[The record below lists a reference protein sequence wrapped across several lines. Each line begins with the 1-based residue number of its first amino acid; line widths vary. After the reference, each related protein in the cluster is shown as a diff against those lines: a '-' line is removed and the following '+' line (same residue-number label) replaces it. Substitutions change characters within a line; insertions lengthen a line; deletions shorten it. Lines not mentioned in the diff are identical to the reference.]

1 VVDRAGEF
9 AYTAVQVMTQ
19 KGIEIG
25 IGTSP
30 PNKAEGFFLA
40 SMEKHDEN
48 FVVTKHIMNE
58 GQMDAAMEKMA
69 KAIIKRNKKSMEDIV
84 LIGIR
89 SRGVPLAEWLGAK
102 ASKILKRPVDVGSLD
117 INLYRDDLSE
127 VDEQP
132 VVRKTDLPFSVN
144 GKGIVLVDD
153 VLYTGR
159 TIRAAMDALVDF
171 GRPRFVQLAVMV
183 DRGWR
188 ELPIQ
193 ADFIAK
199 KLTTTATENVKVMVE
214 GLDGINQIVLKDRK

>member
-1 VVDRAGEF
+1 MNEKGVEF
-9 AYTAVQVMTQ
+9 DIL
-19 KGIEIG
+19 K
-25 IGTSP
+25 SP
-30 PNKAEGFFLA
+30 PETPEGFFLT
-40 SMEKHDEN
+40 SMEKHDTEM
-48 FVVTKHIMNE
+48 VVTKHLMSE
-58 GQMDAAMEKMA
+58 AQMDEAMLKMA
-69 KAIIKRNKKSMEDIV
+69 RAIVKQNKRMDDIV

-89 SRGVPLAEWLGAK
+89 SRGVPLAEWLGR
-102 ASKILKRPVDVGSLD
+102 KISGLLKREVNVGSLD

-132 VVRKTDLPFSVN
+132 VVRKTDLPFSIT

-159 TIRAAMDALVDF
+159 TIRSALDALVDF

-193 ADFIAK
+193 ADYTAK
-199 KLTTTATENVKVMVE
+199 KIKTSATENVKVMVAE
-214 GLDGINQIVLKDRK
+214 LDGTNQIVIKDRK

>member
-1 VVDRAGEF
+1 MNE
-9 AYTAVQVMTQ
+9 

-25 IGTSP
+25 IGESP
-30 PNKAEGFFLA
+30 PAKAEGFFLA
-40 SMEKHDEN
+40 SLEN
-48 FVVTKHIMNE
+48 HEQNLMTTKHIMSE
-58 GQMDAAMEKMA
+58 SQMDAALGKMA
-69 KAIIKRNKKSMEDIV
+69 RQIIKRNKNMEEIV

-89 SRGVPLAEWLGAK
+89 SRGVPLAGWLGRKIGA
-102 ASKILKRPVDVGSLD
+102 ILKQPVSVGSLD

-132 VVRKTDLPFSVN
+132 VVRKTELPFSIS
-144 GKGIVLVDD
+144 GKGVILVDD

-171 GRPRFVQLAVMV
+171 GRPKFVQLAVLV

-193 ADFIAK
+193 ADYVSK
-199 KLTTTATENVKVMVE
+199 KIETTATENIKVMVAE
-214 GLDGINQIVLKDRK
+214 TDGINQVLLKDKK